1 MTKQHVIAN
10 KVKQSYKLKLK
21 LNRFLRHSFLT
32 PRNDVFKKVL
42 LLFTLFFSISSF
54 SQAQKTKY
62 KTYSYSQLFKMIE
75 AEKDSIFKLSDAKIV
90 FNAKTDSIFLLKGN
104 SNNLSEWKPA
114 RTDSIHVNKLL
125 EFTNIDFSLF
135 QLRSS
140 ASLGLIQFHKGIL
153 FENCTNINIFQCTF
167 HQGLRIINRKEKLIE
182 NNINY
187 IIQSDILGDLN
198 LYLNSET
205 DNKTLLMYYNYIRN
219 DRSSITQS
227 GKGNLIIGNNEF
239 NSKNVN
245 ISNYSQ
251 EATPE
256 TVNYE
261 IMNNKFE
268 ISEALFLTINTK
280 NLEYL
285 KVANNSFN
293 SPIFLEIDNLSS
305 NSSWIVWEQF
315 ENKVIDAEIYFYW
328 LGGGESLNF
337 DLKGFEPDQER
348 YSKRNIAH
356 YLNTVMVQ
364 DRDVYN
370 AELSIKG
377 KFYNY
382 YNQRHEME
390 SSNAV
395 YREIKDLET
404 KRLAFLYEET
414 PSFDTFFTWKI
425 NQFLKVFSGYGTKPA
440 KAVIFSM
447 YVILL
452 FAFIYLLF
460 PNSWDAHGRKRIM
473 NRYAFF
479 FKYMNKKAGIHE
491 VYLDNQKEELLEFDE
506 FKTLV
511 EKQGKTVPKFFTATA
526 LPLYKWAISG
536 TKFSAT
542 ILKRVDIMK
551 GTWSELPQSK
561 RIWKSVLLISAFTI
575 AICYDILIK
584 MLNALMLSINTF
596 TTLGFGEIP
605 IKGLP
610 RYLAIIQGF
619 IGWFMLT
626 IFSVSLISQLLN

>member
-1 MTKQHVIAN
+1 M
-10 KVKQSYKLKLK
+10 
-21 LNRFLRHSFLT
+21 
-32 PRNDVFKKVL
+32 KKIL
-42 LLFTLFFSISSF
+42 LLFAVLFSINSF
-54 SQAQKTKY
+54 SQETKI
-62 KTYSYSQLFKMIE
+62 KEYSYTQLFKMIE
-75 AEKDSIFKLSDAKIV
+75 AETDSVFKLKDAKIV
-90 FNAKTDSIFLLKGN
+90 FDPKTDSIFLDKGN
-104 SNNLSEWKPA
+104 NLYPKLA
-114 RTDSIHVNKLL
+114 RTDSLHINKIL
-125 EFTNIDFSLF
+125 EFTNIDFPRPES
-135 QLRSS
+135 RIN
-140 ASLGLIQFHKGIL
+140 ASLGRIQFHKHVN
-153 FENCTNINIFQCTF
+153 FRNSTNIKLTECTF
-167 HQGLRIINRKEKLIE
+167 HQGLSIFNNEEKLI
-182 NNINY
+182 NNNM
-187 IIQSDILGDLN
+187 IIISQSDILGRLSLDCE
-198 LYLNSET
+198 SET
-205 DNKTLLMYYNYIRN
+205 NNIWLMLFDNYIRN
-219 DRSSITQS
+219 DRSYINQS
-227 GKGNLIIGNNEF
+227 GKGNLIIYSNEF
-239 NSKNVN
+239 NSKEVS
-245 ISNYSQ
+245 ISNYSPDI
-251 EATPE
+251 TPE

-261 IMNNKFE
+261 MMNNKFE
-268 ISEALFLTINTK
+268 ISEALFLTIKTK

-285 KVANNSFN
+285 KVANNNFN
-293 SPIFLEIDNLSS
+293 SPIFLEIDDLSS

-315 ENKVIDAEIYFYW
+315 ENKIIDVEIYNYW
-328 LGGGESLNF
+328 MGGNEASYF
-337 DLKGFEPDQER
+337 DRKGFEPDQAQEM
-348 YSKRNIAH
+348 YSKKNIAH
-356 YLNTVMVQ
+356 YLNTVVIQ
-364 DRDVYN
+364 DKDIYN

-404 KRLAFLYEET
+404 KRLAFLYQET

-425 NQFLKVFSGYGTKPA
+425 NQFLKVFSAYGTKPS
-440 KAVIFSM
+440 KAVTFSL

-452 FAFIYLLF
+452 FAFVYLLF

-479 FKYMNKKAGIHE
+479 FTYMNKKSGIHE
-491 VYLDNQKEELLEFDE
+491 VYLDNQKENLLEFDE

-511 EKQGKTVPKFFTATA
+511 EQQGKTVPKFFTATA

-536 TKFSAT
+536 TKFSASV
-542 ILKRVDIMK
+542 LKRVDIMK

-561 RIWKSVLLISAFTI
+561 RIWKSILLIGAFTI